1 MPRIPPAH
9 AAVSDSQAGRS
20 VRWFQFWFSRAM
32 IMKHRQTGVAL
43 IEFALVLPFLL
54 LLAFITTEYGRALYQ
69 YNTLAKS
76 VRDAVRFLS
85 VHDPDTMT
93 AQAKNLVVYGS
104 VTVPTP
110 ATPLAFGLS
119 VDQVKDPKW
128 DPAGAGPVINTVT
141 VTIRGCAT
149 SAEPC
154 YKFVPI
160 FSGAFGV
167 NFGAVN
173 FADISATMR
182 APL

>member
-1 MPRIPPAH
+1 
-9 AAVSDSQAGRS
+9 
-20 VRWFQFWFSRAM
+20 
-32 IMKHRQTGVAL
+32 MKNRQTGVAL

-85 VHDPDTMT
+85 IQDPWTMT
-93 AQAKNLVVYGS
+93 EQAKNLVVFGS
-104 VTVPTP
+104 VTNTGI
-110 ATPLAFGLS
+110 PLAFGLDR
-119 VDQVKDPKW
+119 DQVTSEW
-128 DPAGAGPVINTVT
+128 QLRGAGPVINTVT
-141 VTIRGCAT
+141 IKIAGCAT
-149 SAEPC
+149 SAPPC
-154 YKFVPI
+154 YRFVPI

-167 NFGAVN
+167 NFGEVN

>member
-1 MPRIPPAH
+1 
-9 AAVSDSQAGRS
+9 
-20 VRWFQFWFSRAM
+20 
-32 IMKHRQTGVAL
+32 MKHRQVGVAL

-85 VHDPDTMT
+85 IHDPETMT

-104 VTVPTP
+104 VTNTG
-110 ATPLAFGLS
+110 TPLAFGLS
-119 VDQVKDPKW
+119 LDQVKTPTW
-128 DPAGAGPVINTVT
+128 QLSGAGPVINTVT
-141 VTIRGCAT
+141 VTIAGCAT
-149 SAEPC
+149 SAPPC

-167 NFGAVN
+167 NFGDVN
-173 FADISATMR
+173 YADISATMR

>member
-1 MPRIPPAH
+1 MN
-9 AAVSDSQAGRS
+9 
-20 VRWFQFWFSRAM
+20 
-32 IMKHRQTGVAL
+32 MKHRQAGVAL

-85 VHDPDTMT
+85 IQDPETMI
-93 AQAKNLVVYGS
+93 AQAKNLVVYGD
-104 VTVPTP
+104 VTVPDP

-119 VDQVKDPKW
+119 VDQVKTPTW
-128 DPAGAGPVINTVT
+128 QLSGAAPVIRTVT
-141 VTIRGCAT
+141 VTIAGCAT
-149 SAEPC
+149 SAPPC

-160 FSGAFGV
+160 FSGALGL
-167 NFGAVN
+167 NFGDVN